1 MPAIEA
7 VEMIDPARQQAIT
20 LAAVRSFLDGY
31 LKKDAAALTWL
42 RGIDKEFPEAEL
54 LVGE

>member
-1 MPAIEA
+1 
-7 VEMIDPARQQAIT
+7 MIDPARQQAIT